1 MQTCNI
7 LIVFVPAQPVTAL
20 NGDKSALLNGL
31 LLIGL
36 DLNNHIRPTLAGSS
50 QASTNTEMSLIL
62 H

>member
-7 LIVFVPAQPVTAL
+7 LIVFVQAQPETAL
-20 NGDKSALLNGL
+20 NGDKSALLNG

-50 QASTNTEMSLIL
+50 QASTNTKMSLIL